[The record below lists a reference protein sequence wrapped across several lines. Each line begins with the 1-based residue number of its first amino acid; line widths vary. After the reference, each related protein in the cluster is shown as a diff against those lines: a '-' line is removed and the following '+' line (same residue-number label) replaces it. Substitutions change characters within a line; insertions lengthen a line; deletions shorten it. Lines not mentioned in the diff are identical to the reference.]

1 MFKTLAAVALLCA
14 SLPTHVMGLS
24 VATNDAVSATSN
36 GATNQVIQ
44 WNKTLLVILRT
55 PHSQPA
61 NLHPTRS
68 YAMLHVAIYDAV
80 DAIDGGHAL
89 YRVAPPFVS
98 PRASKEAAA
107 AVAAHGILATLYPSF
122 QSQLDA
128 QLQQALS

>member
-1 MFKTLAAVALLCA
+1 MFKTLAAVVLLCA
-14 SLPTHVMGLS
+14 SLPSHVMGLS

-36 GATNQVIQ
+36 GAPNQVIQ

-80 DAIDGGHAL
+80 ESGNTL
-89 YRVAPPFVS
+89 VARTLVLVIS
-98 PRASKEAAA
+98 LLT
-107 AVAAHGILATLYPSF
+107 VGIVFLANRLEQRRPT
-122 QSQLDA
+122 
-128 QLQQALS
+128 